1 MATHKDNKN
10 FNPFPG
16 LRPFAPEDSDLFFG
30 REGESE
36 EVVGKL
42 IKNRFVTVIGASGS
56 GKSSL
61 IYCGVLPKVKKNKAK
76 SITGWRIIS
85 FRPGNDPFGNLAD
98 AISEKISEDSLKPAD
113 RNTILTELRDNA
125 GGIAAAVKKFMIT
138 SDEKVLI
145 VVDQFEEIFRYS
157 ALGKA
162 DAVISPAARF
172 VDYMVDAVTQSV
184 VEVYTIV
191 TMRSDFIGECAHYQ
205 GLTQLINNSNYLVPH
220 MGTDNYREAIEGP
233 VKYAGAK
240 IDPKLVDLL
249 LSDIGERT
257 DQLPV
262 LQHAMMRTWSHWR
275 ELDEPD
281 KPISKVD
288 YDSVGTMSDAMSL
301 HANEAY
307 EELSL
312 RGKEICE
319 MMFKTITEKGSDNK
333 GIRHPSSVPTVKSIA
348 GCTSAEL
355 FEVVEKFR
363 ITARSFITP
372 RENVP
377 LSDESIIDLSHESLM
392 RLWDRLREWVD
403 DEFSSV
409 QMYTRLSDA
418 SAMYQQGKT
427 SLWRPPD
434 LQLAINWRDQHKP
447 TLTWAQRYNP
457 AFERAM
463 VYLRTSEKT
472 YVEEEENKIRLQK
485 RQMKRTKIVAG
496 ILGVAAIISVGFM
509 LFAFVQKIAADRQ
522 TILAEQRKVE
532 AEKQKLLAD
541 SSAVVATRQS
551 ILADSSANIATQNA
565 AEAERQRIAAEIQK
579 QIALKNEGIATAQT
593 KIAVAQTDSATRAK
607 ELAQKNAEEARI
619 ASELATKRRML
630 SIGKA
635 MSIKSLQ
642 ASGQQDLQTLLA
654 YQAYLFNR
662 NNGGAEND
670 ADIYA
675 GLYNVS
681 KLYGSVNYKTYN
693 GHKGGIKSIAIV
705 PGKNEFY
712 TSGEDNQ
719 ILRWDLDA
727 KEQTLQIVYS
737 GADIIEV
744 LAVSP
749 DASWLACGGR
759 NSTIKMIPLKPNN
772 IGYDLAGSKGMI
784 KSLIFSYDGKF
795 LYSASLDG
803 RVLKWDLAARTST
816 NVTNG
821 SMSITS
827 IDLSSNGN
835 YLAGISTDGSVL
847 VWNPESSSDTYQP
860 PTTLKNIKVVKFN
873 PESNLIALGDIN
885 GNLELWNIKEKK
897 RISSVKAHTAA
908 INDIKFNTKL
918 KQMATASNDYSLKIF
933 NITDPADLTEPPI
946 TIKDHENLGF
956 VLVIQF
962 SADGQLIISGAYD
975 GAPNLISRPTN
986 VDNFVRDICNL
997 VSRNMNQDEWN
1008 TYVGRDIALE
1018 KTCPDKSYNIKV
1030 NAIK

>member
-1 MATHKDNKN
+1 MAAHIDNRN

-61 IYCGVLPKVKKNKAK
+61 IYCGVLPKVRNHKIK
-76 SITGWRIIS
+76 SASGWRIIS

-98 AISEKISEDSLKPAD
+98 AISEKISEDSLKAVD
-113 RNTILTELRDNA
+113 KNTILTELRDNE
-125 GGIAAAVKKFMIT
+125 GGIAAAVKKFLIT
-138 SDEKVLI
+138 ADEKVLI

-157 ALGKA
+157 ALGKS
-162 DAVISPAARF
+162 DAIISPAARF
-172 VDYMVDAVTQSV
+172 VDYMVDAVTQSGI
-184 VEVYTIV
+184 EVYTIV

-220 MGTDNYREAIEGP
+220 MGTENYREAIEGP

-240 IDPKLVDLL
+240 IDPKLVEIL
-249 LSDIGERT
+249 LSDIGDRT

-275 ELDEPD
+275 ELDETD
-281 KPISKVD
+281 KPISKAD

-301 HANEAY
+301 HANEAF

-319 MMFKTITEKGSDNK
+319 KMFKTITEKGSDNK
-333 GIRHPSSVPTVKSIA
+333 GIRHPSSVPTIKSIA
-348 GCTSAEL
+348 SCSSDEL
-355 FEVVEKFR
+355 FEVVDKFR
-363 ITARSFITP
+363 ITSRSFITP
-372 RENVP
+372 RENVL

-403 DEFSSV
+403 DEASSV

-434 LQLAINWRDQHKP
+434 LQLAINWRDLHKP

-485 RQMKRTKIVAG
+485 RQIKRTKIVAG
-496 ILGVAAIISVGFM
+496 ILAVASIISVGFM
-509 LFAFVQKIAADRQ
+509 LFAFIQKIAADQQTVLATEAKTEALIQKDSADYQAGVAKRQ
-522 TILAEQRKVE
+522 SII
-532 AEKQKLLAD
+532 AD
-541 SSAVVATRQS
+541 SSKT
-551 ILADSSANIATQNA
+551 LAIERAEEARREKENAERERQNA
-565 AEAERQRIAAEIQK
+565 IASAELAK
-579 QIALKNEGIATAQT
+579 KNEIYANQ
-593 KIAVAQTDSATRAK
+593 QTDSAKLAK
-607 ELAQKNAEEARI
+607 ERADKNAEQARI

-642 ASGQQDLQTLLA
+642 ASGQLDLQTLLA
-654 YQAYLFNR
+654 YQAYLFNK
-662 NNGGAEND
+662 NNDGAEND

-693 GHKGGIKSIAIV
+693 GHKGVIKSVALV

-712 TSGEDNQ
+712 TSGEDGQ
-719 ILRWDLDA
+719 ILKWDIDA

-737 GADIIEV
+737 GTDIIEV

-749 DASWLACGGR
+749 DASWLACGSS
-759 NSTIKMIPLKPNN
+759 NSTIKMIPLKPN
-772 IGYDLAGSKGMI
+772 ISGYELTGSKGKI
-784 KSLIFSYDGKF
+784 KSLIFSYDGKY

-803 RVLKWDLAARTST
+803 RVLKWDLAARTNT

-821 SMSITS
+821 SMSIIS

-847 VWNPESSSDTYQP
+847 VWNPESGSDTYLP
-860 PTTLKNIKVVKFN
+860 PTTLKNIKVVKFS
-873 PESNLIALGDIN
+873 PESNIIALGDIY
-885 GNLELWNIKEKK
+885 GNLELWDIIQKK
-897 RISSVKAHTAA
+897 RISAVKAHTAA

-918 KQMATASNDYSLKIF
+918 KQMATASNDYSFKIF

-956 VLVIQF
+956 VLVLQF

-975 GAPNLISRPTN
+975 GTPNLISRPTH
-986 VDNFVRDICNL
+986 VDSFVNDICDI
-997 VSRNMNQDEWN
+997 VTRNMTQDEWN
-1008 TYVGRDIALE
+1008 TYVGKDIALQ
-1018 KTCPDKSYNIKV
+1018 KTCSEKSYNIKV